1 MVRDSSADFL
11 SMAISERAAEVFF
24 PRNFI
29 GGLRSCHRV
38 ALFLRSYLAGFFGV
52 LLVPKR
58 FPVFLGLQNSWKDCF
73 VSARIFLESLLP
85 EFLSRLSEINNVS
98 CDILPDLQRDYF
110 GVFFPL
116 HYVEEEIIK

>member
-58 FPVFLGLQNSWKDCF
+58 FPVFLGLRFFWRDCYAPA
-73 VSARIFLESLLP
+73 SDDLGNHLTT
-85 EFLSRLSEINNVS
+85 FLSLI
-98 CDILPDLQRDYF
+98 
-110 GVFFPL
+110 
-116 HYVEEEIIK
+116 